1 MSSSAVKKSR
11 PLMQPKRVELLTV
24 LCVAEHLK
32 CPNFVMDMIRSL
44 LVDCYIEINEKVESA
59 PLSTRRDGS
68 C

>member
-1 MSSSAVKKSR
+1 M

-44 LVDCYIEINEKVESA
+44 LVDYYIEINEEI
-59 PLSTRRDGS
+59 G
-68 C
+68 